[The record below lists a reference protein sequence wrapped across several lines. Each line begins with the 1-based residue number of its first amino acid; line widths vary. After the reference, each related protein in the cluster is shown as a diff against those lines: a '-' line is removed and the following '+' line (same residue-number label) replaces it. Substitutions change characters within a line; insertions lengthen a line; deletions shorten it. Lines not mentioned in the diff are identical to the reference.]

1 MDTISLPYPA
11 DSILRP
17 QLYGGGGGGGNSCR
31 ERGEAFEAALSEVW
45 GGFFF
50 SEIAYSPRVERHGE
64 QQMDNISLPQCINT
78 AVYTK

>member
-17 QLYGGGGGGGNSCR
+17 QLYGGGGGGNSCR

-45 GGFFF
+45 GGFFLAKLHIHLELKGMENNRWTIF
-50 SEIAYSPRVERHGE
+50 HFHSV
-64 QQMDNISLPQCINT
+64 
-78 AVYTK
+78 